1 MALWGGRFE
10 KGVDAFTQEFGASL
24 EVDKAMAAQ
33 DVVGSRA
40 HARMLAEQGIISLE
54 DQAAIDSGLEK
65 IAAQIADG
73 TFAWDVNDEDV
84 HMAIERALTAN
95 IGTPGARLHTG
106 RSRNDQV
113 ATDIRLLA
121 KDLCARLM
129 DENRALRRA
138 LVDVAEKNL
147 DVVMPGYT
155 HLQHAQPVLLSH
167 HLLAYFWMF
176 TRDFARLS
184 AARDAADANPLGA
197 AALAGT
203 TYPLDRA
210 RTTELLGFSRT
221 IPNSLDAVSD
231 RDYLLDLEYACSVS
245 MMHLSRLCEEIV
257 LWSSTE
263 FGFIIL
269 SDSYSTGSSIM
280 PQKKNPDFAE
290 LTRGKTGRVYGELM
304 ALLTTMKSLPL
315 AYNKDLQ
322 ECKEGPLDAVRTLSD
337 CMEIAAGMIETMTV
351 NVDAMSAQAGRGF
364 TAATDV
370 ADYLAKKGMPFREAH
385 RVVGELVLAC
395 ERRGCGL
402 GDLSVDDF
410 HAVSPL
416 FDEDVAADL
425 DPAGIANA
433 RVTYGGTGHDAVVA
447 QLAEATAALAADEGR
462 EA

>member
-33 DVVGSRA
+33 DVAGSRA

-65 IAAQIADG
+65 VAAQIADG

-210 RTTELLGFSRT
+210 RTTELQ
-221 IPNSLDAVSD
+221 I
-231 RDYLLDLEYACSVS
+231 
-245 MMHLSRLCEEIV
+245 
-257 LWSSTE
+257 
-263 FGFIIL
+263 
-269 SDSYSTGSSIM
+269 
-280 PQKKNPDFAE
+280 
-290 LTRGKTGRVYGELM
+290 GR
-304 ALLTTMKSLPL
+304 AS
-315 AYNKDLQ
+315 
-322 ECKEGPLDAVRTLSD
+322 C
-337 CMEIAAGMIETMTV
+337 
-351 NVDAMSAQAGRGF
+351 
-364 TAATDV
+364 
-370 ADYLAKKGMPFREAH
+370 RE
-385 RVVGELVLAC
+385 RV
-395 ERRGCGL
+395 
-402 GDLSVDDF
+402 
-410 HAVSPL
+410 
-416 FDEDVAADL
+416 
-425 DPAGIANA
+425 
-433 RVTYGGTGHDAVVA
+433 
-447 QLAEATAALAADEGR
+447 
-462 EA
+462 